1 MEVSYCPF
9 GIKSLHALIEDTAIS
24 RWETY
29 LKITELKAFLNKKLM
44 IQSQLG
50 MI

>member
-1 MEVSYCPF
+1 MSYCPF
-9 GIKSLHALIEDTAIS
+9 GIKSIHALIEDTVIS
-24 RWETY
+24 QWETY
-29 LKITELKAFLNKKLM
+29 LKITELKACLNKKLV